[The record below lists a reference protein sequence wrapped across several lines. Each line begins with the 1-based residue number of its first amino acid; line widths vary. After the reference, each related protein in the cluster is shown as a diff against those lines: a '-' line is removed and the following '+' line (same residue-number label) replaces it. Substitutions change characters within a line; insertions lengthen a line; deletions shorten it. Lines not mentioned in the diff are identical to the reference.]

1 MFQLICDLRSRMMR
15 VEREAPLGD
24 VVPKW
29 ASVPWVFELGQA
41 TRHLGAA
48 IDMSGP
54 TLTLLRIFTK
64 I

>member
-1 MFQLICDLRSRMMR
+1 MR

-54 TLTLLRIFTK
+54 TPTLTLLRIFTK